1 MSGSTFVSFYI
12 PIGITAFEGVFIRS
26 DSASS
31 PLFIPF
37 WKIFNV
43 PLCYATSFTVIAQLW
58 WHVSLVFMPPFLLTF
73 AIFGG
78 TILLRGD
85 QL

>member
-1 MSGSTFVSFYI
+1 LSFHR
-12 PIGITAFEGVFIRS
+12 PIGITAFHSIEIRAQS
-26 DSASS
+26 VSS

-37 WKIFNV
+37 FKIFNA
-43 PLCYATSFTVIAQLW
+43 PLCYATSFTVIKQNW
-58 WHVSLVFMPPFLLTF
+58 WHVPSVFVPPILLTF